1 MQQTEMP
8 PRNLK
13 FGVFEADLRTGELT
27 RLGKRVRLQEQ
38 PFQLLAMLLEKPGVL
53 VTREELHLKL
63 WPQTTVDFDHGLN
76 KAISKIRE
84 ALGDSAE
91 NPRFIETVARR
102 GYRFLADVMVV
113 GGEQAPTATGDP
125 APQESPRPLHLP
137 DAGTSAG
144 RSAESPRRSARFSAW
159 WLFGVVLVLA
169 VSLSTIVYPSR
180 LSSPTIH
187 SIVVLPLQNLSSDAS
202 QDYFAQGMTA
212 ELITNLAQ
220 INRLRVISSPSSTAY
235 KGARQPLREIARDLN
250 VDAVVKGSVLRSG
263 DRVRI
268 TARLIELP
276 TERDVWAQSYE
287 GNLHDTLKLQSEIA
301 RAIAEQFRVILDR
314 QERAGLK
321 KPVDE
326 NPVAYEA
333 YLKGRYFWNR
343 RTQDGLKKAIQYFDA
358 AIAFDPNYAEA
369 YSGLAD
375 AYALSGHWKY
385 GVLPPQDAF
394 IKAKEAAIKA
404 LALNGSL
411 GEAHTSLAYILDLY
425 GRDWEAAE
433 AEYKLA
439 IDLKPAYATLHLWY
453 AWHLMM
459 MGKTNEGILEFRK
472 ADSLDPLSL
481 VINANLADALCISHF
496 YDKCEEQS
504 RETLEL
510 NPNFAIGHYVLG
522 EALVQKHMYDEA
534 IAEFKKAIELS
545 GHSGIFDSN
554 LADAYAVSGRKEE
567 ATKIVE
573 DLEAQNNPAVDANI
587 AMIYEGLGDQDQAMN
602 WLNKAYDS
610 RFNPSILLRPAF
622 DPLRSDARFSDLLHR
637 LRIPQ

>member
-1 MQQTEMP
+1 MQQTEIP

-63 WPQTTVDFDHGLN
+63 WPQTTVDVDHGLN

-102 GYRFLADVMVV
+102 GYRFLADVTVV
-113 GGEQAPTATGDP
+113 RGEQTKTVTGDL
-125 APQESPRPLHLP
+125 APEESPGLPRLP

-144 RSAESPRRSARFSAW
+144 AAAGSSRRSARFSAW

-180 LSSPTIH
+180 LSSPKIH

-202 QDYFAQGMTA
+202 QEYFAQGMTA

-220 INRLRVISSPSSTAY
+220 INRLRVISPPLAIAY

-250 VDAVVKGSVLRSG
+250 VDAVVKGSVLFSG

-268 TARLIELP
+268 TARLIEMP

-287 GNLHDTLKLQSEIA
+287 GDLHDTLKLQSGIA
-301 RAIAEQFRVILDR
+301 RAIAEQFRIILDR
-314 QERAGLK
+314 QEGAALK
-321 KPVDE
+321 KQMAE
-326 NPVAYEA
+326 NPDAHEA
-333 YLKGRYFWNR
+333 YLKGRYFWSR
-343 RTQDGLKKAIQYFDA
+343 RTGDGLKKAIEYFNG
-358 AIAFDPNYAEA
+358 AIALDPNYAEA
-369 YSGLAD
+369 YAGLAD
-375 AYALSGHWKY
+375 AYALSGHWEY
-385 GVLPPQDAF
+385 GVLPPQEAF
-394 IKAKEAAIKA
+394 VKAKAAATKA

-433 AEYKLA
+433 TEYKLA
-439 IDLKPAYATLHLWY
+439 IKLNPAYATLHLWY
-453 AWHLMM
+453 AWHLMI
-459 MGKTNEGILEFRK
+459 MGKTNESIVEFRK

-481 VINANLADALCISHF
+481 AINANFADALCISHF
-496 YDKCEEQS
+496 YDKAVEQS
-504 RETLEL
+504 RKTLEL
-510 NPNFAIGHYVLG
+510 SPNFAIGHYVLG
-522 EALVQKHMYDEA
+522 EALEQKHMYDEA
-534 IAEFKKAIELS
+534 IAEFQKAIELS
-545 GHSGIFDSN
+545 GHSGAFDSN
-554 LADAYAVSGRKEE
+554 LAYAYAVSGRKEE
-567 ATKIVE
+567 ATKIVK
-573 DLEAQNNPAVDANI
+573 DLEAQHNPAVDANI
-587 AMIYEGLGDQDQAMN
+587 ALVYEGLGDQDQAMN

-622 DPLRSDARFSDLLHR
+622 DPLRSDARFRDLLHR
-637 LRIPQ
+637 LDLPQ

>member
-1 MQQTEMP
+1 MQQAEIP
-8 PRNLK
+8 LRNLK
-13 FGVFEADLRTGELT
+13 FGVFEADVRTGELT
-27 RLGKRVRLQEQ
+27 KLGRRVRLQEQ

-102 GYRFLADVMVV
+102 GYRFLADVAVV
-113 GGEQAPTATGDP
+113 GGEQTKVVTGDLAVQQNP
-125 APQESPRPLHLP
+125 GPLRLSEV
-137 DAGTSAG
+137 GTSPG
-144 RSAESPRRSARFSAW
+144 WKPRSFAW
-159 WLFGVVLVLA
+159 RLFGVVSVLA
-169 VSLSTIVYPSR
+169 IALSTIFYPWR
-180 LSSPTIH
+180 HSSPIIH

-202 QDYFAQGMTA
+202 QDYFANGMTE

-220 INRLRVISSPSSTAY
+220 INRLRVISSALSIAY
-235 KGARQPLREIARDLN
+235 KGARQPLSEIARDLN

-268 TARLIELP
+268 TARLIEIP
-276 TERDVWAQSYE
+276 TEGDVWAQSYE
-287 GNLHDTLKLQSEIA
+287 GDIHDTLKLQSEIA
-301 RAIAEQFRVILDR
+301 RAITAQFRIILNR
-314 QERAGLK
+314 QERASLK
-321 KPVDE
+321 KRMAE
-326 NPVAYEA
+326 NPDAYAA

-343 RTQDGLKKAIQYFDA
+343 RTGDGLKKAIEYFNG
-358 AIAFDPNYAEA
+358 AIALDPNYAEA

-375 AYALSGHWKY
+375 AYALSGHWEY

-394 IKAKEAAIKA
+394 VKAKAAATKA

-411 GEAHTSLAYILDLY
+411 AEAHTSLAYILDLY

-433 AEYKLA
+433 TEYKLA
-439 IDLKPAYATLHLWY
+439 IKLNPTYATLHLWY
-453 AWHLMM
+453 GWHLMM
-459 MGKTNEGILEFRK
+459 MGKTNESILEFRK

-481 VINANLADALCISHF
+481 VINANLADALCISHS
-496 YDKCEEQS
+496 YDKSVEQS
-504 RETLEL
+504 RKTLEL
-510 NPNFAIGHYVLG
+510 GPNFAIGHYVLG
-522 EALVQKHMYDEA
+522 QALEQKRMYDEA
-534 IAEFKKAIELS
+534 IAEFQKAIELS
-545 GHSGIFDSN
+545 GHSGAFDSN
-554 LADAYAVSGRKEE
+554 LAYAYAVSGRKEE
-567 ATKIVE
+567 AMKIVN
-573 DLEAQNNPAVDANI
+573 DLEAQHNPAVDANI
-587 AMIYEGLGDQDQAMN
+587 ALIYEGLGDQDQAMT

-637 LRIPQ
+637 LGIPQ